1 MSSRNRATSVFAVL
15 QWVGM
20 ALSWLW
26 QHVSSEAGMVLWW
39 AALILLI
46 PGNFLASW
54 IVEKSLWHS
63 GFSLTS
69 MGVLSAV
76 LLFVFNVLLWFIL
89 MRSFRYIWGRL
100 SEGAPSV

>member
-1 MSSRNRATSVFAVL
+1 MRSRNRATSVFVVL
-15 QWVGM
+15 QLVGI

-26 QHVSSEAGMVLWW
+26 QHVSAEAGMVLWW

-63 GFSLTS
+63 VFSLTS
-69 MGVLSAV
+69 MWVLSAI

-89 MRSFRYIWGRL
+89 MRVFGYIRDRL